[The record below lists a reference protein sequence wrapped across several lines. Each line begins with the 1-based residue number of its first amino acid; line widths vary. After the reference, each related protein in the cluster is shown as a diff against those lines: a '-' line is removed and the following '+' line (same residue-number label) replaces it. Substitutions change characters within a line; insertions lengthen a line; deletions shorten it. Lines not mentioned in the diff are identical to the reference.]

1 MLIGKQREKKVV
13 IDLSTNPTN
22 ASSSKITKRKEAL
35 SDSKNLKDTKK
46 RRVEQENDPP
56 VDDEKRQL
64 MQIEIEERKMAL
76 QERATANRKIQ
87 AEIEKLELENK
98 MLKKRL
104 ESEN

>member
-1 MLIGKQREKKVV
+1 LNKKT
-13 IDLSTNPTN
+13 I
-22 ASSSKITKRKEAL
+22 
-35 SDSKNLKDTKK
+35 
-46 RRVEQENDPP
+46 PP
-56 VDDEKRQL
+56 VDDERCQL

-76 QERATANRKIQ
+76 QERTTANRKAE